1 MLSPTA
7 NKNKRVSYNSIRS
20 NSSSRNNIAEQNSFE
35 SPRNGRRR
43 PRRDSLAGQVLS
55 PKAASKGGQQYSQDL
70 AFHSPKPTPDKNKY
84 LSPQVPF
91 NNSVTS
97 IDWSNA
103 SQSPTSEN
111 SRKNNKYGESLI
123 FDDDLSLPLHQ
134 DFVDDDDDEE
144 DKNGKIKKRSSL
156 QESGY
161 QPTGVCTIVDGI
173 LAQMDHSSSTTAPP
187 ASSTSNAESCSSS
200 SCSTLKEREDDK
212 VYCSNVE
219 IWGREKEL
227 DSLRSRFLATTV
239 EMSSRNHA
247 DHSSLVNVAPRHVWI
262 SGVSGIGKTL
272 LVDAF
277 LGNDNILR
285 MQPLICRGAFE
296 ENWVNAS
303 KSFSGIISCFTDLF
317 KQFLDGN
324 DTEEWRERMQV
335 CLRDKIDVALLVSLI
350 PSLAVLLDA
359 ENDDTKYSFE
369 KTDRFL
375 FGRLTRALGRI
386 LVLICKYSVVI
397 FSLDDV
403 HWAGDDSLQLLK
415 ALLLTNDLKNFFFI
429 GSHRS
434 GVKVSHSLHKIKS
447 EVSALFGA
455 DVKLGGIGI
464 KSAKSL
470 VRSHL
475 RRLRS
480 EPAIDSDMLDALVK
494 IWYTHSSS
502 RIPIF
507 LEHLVHLLYEVNGFE
522 VKDGRWILHS
532 PKILPSS
539 SLSLVIERIEG
550 LPIEYDLV
558 LKSAAL
564 LDTTVFDTEM
574 LMVAITAIPKSR
586 SLEIDFDKVDNILR
600 ILTEKMLIS
609 EHSAGHYAFAH
620 NVVKMAA
627 SSTVPV
633 STKRKESS
641 LHWRLATDLKRLKD
655 DSLALESETKNGI
668 TSLLIA
674 NHLNQGISS
683 IEDRRKVEMMVKLY
697 LQLAEAA
704 MKRSAFVTASNILE
718 TGVAALDKKSKWEES
733 YGLTL
738 KTHLALARCLYC
750 TGDLDKAKSI
760 LNAIIVNGHS
770 PRDTIDAFD
779 LLISIYRSK
788 MQYQQSKQFALKAL
802 NDIWDDDIMNSNV
815 EEKFSKVRELV
826 QKKSDADLLVL
837 PNLERKKVAKK
848 MPFLLQLAE
857 ASGLCRDY
865 KLQDL
870 AALRMVELTLKY
882 GSYEINY
889 TGLAFALFGICVAR
903 RHLHGE
909 AYRYGRLAEM
919 MSEEDDPLGRQAIVH
934 HNYSIRHWRNQLRG
948 SRKPLKEIC
957 RATMKENEIENLSFQ
972 VGAYLSA
979 IFYTGTPCSSE
990 DSIMEVYNRKRKQFD
1005 LPENWNVIAPYN
1017 ALVKLRGET
1026 SKLIKRK
1033 YSESKA
1039 VQYDI
1044 FFQMVLS
1051 IFMNDMEKAEKLN
1064 TKISMKP
1071 GGCWDSYR
1079 VFMEGLLA
1087 TYYAQ
1092 SSSGKSKLLY
1102 EKNASKFIEILTS
1115 WTKSG
1120 MNNSAHMANILNVQ
1134 LMMSSDKDITSK
1146 RLSILVDTAISSA
1159 YHDGFPHHA
1168 ALASERAGIYFLDTE
1183 DEKLASKYLSR
1194 ASILYAEWGAV
1205 AKVEQLG
1212 TGYGNYLNADAA
1224 QMRSLKKRNSI
1235 ASGSLMFTDK
1245 KSDSGT
1251 QLAGKKPTGRSKS
1264 HDYHRS
1270 PTGSRSP
1277 MASRRSLS
1285 SDSQKQNL
1293 ILKRKKNAFKSVVEK
1308 GQSSPK
1314 PDREKAQ
1321 SSHTRGRAVKAQ
1333 SYHTRGRAVKAQ
1345 SYHTRGRAVQSK
1357 ALKSAKG
1364 PRSKSLAQTRRPIL
1378 VRIGS
1383 SASINSLIS
1392 NVSEDK
1398 TISRRSKKKLASK
1411 HSRGKSKTKEEKGK
1425 FQRRNSAGET
1435 PNAETANAISS
1446 KHSRGKSKTKEE
1458 KGKFQ
1463 KFQRRNSTGE
1473 TRKPSRDREKKKR
1486 GKRGKSVENKKTL
1499 TPVTAKKKVY
1509 NGPTPSPKPGRN
1521 MFVTPTEGSYL
1532 LHYDTDDFDDNMIGD
1547 YSDASFTS
1555 DKNSDES
1562 DSESEK
1568 DKVPKKPIRKKTNHR
1583 RHK

>member
-1 MLSPTA
+1 MISTTA
-7 NKNKRVSYNSIRS
+7 NENEPVSYNSIRS
-20 NSSSRNNIAEQNSFE
+20 NSSIRNNIAEQNSFE

-43 PRRDSLAGQVLS
+43 LRRDSLAGQVLS
-55 PKAASKGGQQYSQDL
+55 PKAASKGGQQYTQHL

-84 LSPQVPF
+84 SSPQVPF

-97 IDWSNA
+97 IDWSNG
-103 SQSPTSEN
+103 SQSSTSEN
-111 SRKNNKYGESLI
+111 GRKNNKYDDSLI
-123 FDDDLSLPLHQ
+123 FDEDLSLPLDQ
-134 DFVDDDDDEE
+134 AFVDDDSDDDDNEE

-161 QPTGVCTIVDGI
+161 QLSGVCTIVDGI
-173 LAQMDHSSSTTAPP
+173 LAQIDHSSSKIAPP
-187 ASSTSNAESCSSS
+187 ASSNSNAERHSSS
-200 SCSTLKEREDDK
+200 SCSSPSERKDDK
-212 VYCSNVE
+212 VYRRNVE

-227 DSLRSRFLATTV
+227 ASLQSRFLAATA
-239 EMSSRNHA
+239 EMISRNHA
-247 DHSSLVNVAPRHVWI
+247 DHSSSVNVAPRHVWI
-262 SGVSGIGKTL
+262 SGVSGTGKTS
-272 LVDAF
+272 LVDSF
-277 LGNDNILR
+277 LRNDNILR
-285 MQPLICRGAFE
+285 MQPLICRGSFE
-296 ENWVNAS
+296 ENWINAS
-303 KSFSGIISCFTDLF
+303 KSFSGIMSCFTDLF

-324 DTEEWRERMQV
+324 DAEEWRERMQV
-335 CLRDKIDVALLVSLI
+335 CLRDKVDVALLVSLI
-350 PSLAVLLDA
+350 PSLAALLDA

-375 FGRLTRALGRI
+375 FDRLTRALRRI
-386 LVLICKYSVVI
+386 LVLTCKYSVII

-415 ALLLTNDLKNFFFI
+415 ALLLTNDLKNFFFL

-447 EVSALFGA
+447 EVSTLFGA
-455 DVKLGGIGI
+455 DVKLGGIGM

-480 EPAIDSDMLDALVK
+480 EPAIDSGMLDALMK

-522 VKDGRWILHS
+522 VKDGRWILDS
-532 PKILPSS
+532 PKVLPSS

-550 LPIEYDLV
+550 LPIDCDLV

-564 LDTTVFDTEM
+564 LDTAVFDTEM

-586 SLEIDFDKVDNILR
+586 TLEVDFDKVDNILR
-600 ILTEKMLIS
+600 ILTKKMLIS
-609 EHSAGHYAFAH
+609 EHSTGRYTFAH
-620 NVVKMAA
+620 NIVKVAA

-668 TSLLIA
+668 SSLLIA

-733 YGLTL
+733 YVLTL

-750 TGDLDKAKSI
+750 TGKLDKAKSI

-857 ASGLCRDY
+857 TSGLCRDY

-870 AALRMVELTLKY
+870 AALRMVELTLRY

-934 HNYSIRHWRNQLRG
+934 HNYSIRHWRNQLKG

-957 RATMKENEIENLSFQ
+957 RATMKENEVENLSFQ

-979 IFYTGTPCSSE
+979 IFYTGTPCISE
-990 DSIMEVYNRKRKQFD
+990 DSILEVYNRKRKQFD
-1005 LPENWNVIAPYN
+1005 LTENWNVIAPYN
-1017 ALVKLRGET
+1017 TLMKLKGET

-1033 YSESKA
+1033 YSELKA
-1039 VQYDI
+1039 VQYDL

-1102 EKNASKFIEILTS
+1102 EKKASKFIEILTS

-1120 MNNSAHMANILNVQ
+1120 MNNSAHMANILNVSKNQ
-1134 LMMSSDKDITSK
+1134 HYSS
-1146 RLSILVDTAISSA
+1146 VHCDTIFYST
-1159 YHDGFPHHA
+1159 
-1168 ALASERAGIYFLDTE
+1168 LNVLD
-1183 DEKLASKYLSR
+1183 
-1194 ASILYAEWGAV
+1194 
-1205 AKVEQLG
+1205 
-1212 TGYGNYLNADAA
+1212 
-1224 QMRSLKKRNSI
+1224 
-1235 ASGSLMFTDK
+1235 FTH
-1245 KSDSGT
+1245 
-1251 QLAGKKPTGRSKS
+1251 SKS
-1264 HDYHRS
+1264 SFLGSTHDV
-1270 PTGSRSP
+1270 
-1277 MASRRSLS
+1277 
-1285 SDSQKQNL
+1285 
-1293 ILKRKKNAFKSVVEK
+1293 I
-1308 GQSSPK
+1308 
-1314 PDREKAQ
+1314 
-1321 SSHTRGRAVKAQ
+1321 
-1333 SYHTRGRAVKAQ
+1333 
-1345 SYHTRGRAVQSK
+1345 
-1357 ALKSAKG
+1357 
-1364 PRSKSLAQTRRPIL
+1364 
-1378 VRIGS
+1378 
-1383 SASINSLIS
+1383 
-1392 NVSEDK
+1392 
-1398 TISRRSKKKLASK
+1398 
-1411 HSRGKSKTKEEKGK
+1411 
-1425 FQRRNSAGET
+1425 
-1435 PNAETANAISS
+1435 
-1446 KHSRGKSKTKEE
+1446 
-1458 KGKFQ
+1458 
-1463 KFQRRNSTGE
+1463 
-1473 TRKPSRDREKKKR
+1473 
-1486 GKRGKSVENKKTL
+1486 
-1499 TPVTAKKKVY
+1499 
-1509 NGPTPSPKPGRN
+1509 
-1521 MFVTPTEGSYL
+1521 
-1532 LHYDTDDFDDNMIGD
+1532 
-1547 YSDASFTS
+1547 
-1555 DKNSDES
+1555 
-1562 DSESEK
+1562 
-1568 DKVPKKPIRKKTNHR
+1568 
-1583 RHK
+1583 